1 MTIYEKTMLKYA
13 TGALLIVI
21 LTMIGGYIALFKED
35 VKVKTTL
42 YKRENPSGRVIFYK
56 KIGDEFYIVTK
67 DEIELL
73 IENGVEV
80 VDK

>member
-13 TGALLIVI
+13 TVALLIVI

-35 VKVKTTL
+35 VEVKTIL